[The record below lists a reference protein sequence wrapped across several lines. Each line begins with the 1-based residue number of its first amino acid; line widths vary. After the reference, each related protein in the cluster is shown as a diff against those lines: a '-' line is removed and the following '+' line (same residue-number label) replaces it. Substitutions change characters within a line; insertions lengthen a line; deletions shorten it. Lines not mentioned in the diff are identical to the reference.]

1 MQCSWL
7 LFLGTSVLIPSPHL
21 SSFETVRM
29 GMGSEDGD
37 TGVEPSSSSMEDG
50 ELRKPHL

>member
-7 LFLGTSVLIPSPHL
+7 LFLGFVGADPLAIL

-29 GMGSEDGD
+29 GMGLEDGD